1 VKIWVSGLLFLL
13 VLTGCFETWKS
24 TTTIS
29 FSVLIP
35 KPSKEQ
41 RIDYVEGVQVI
52 TSPHSD
58 TVISAM
64 VINQPIRSDKEAV
77 IALAIANQSSQSIP
91 LKWDTISIAH
101 PTGTIQMLPVEQ
113 IPDYFK
119 RPGHCKP
126 ILGRKLFKT
135 KLLQY
140 GVIQEDNRTQPLTFP
155 TEKALAKLYQ
165 NIKKDL
171 CYTKIPNDTTLAPHK
186 VTVGYLVIQL
196 SKENFTHP
204 IHFTLNVPIG
214 ESIHRLNYTLQP
226 LD

>member
-1 VKIWVSGLLFLL
+1 MRIWVSGLLFLL
-13 VLTGCFETWKS
+13 ILTGCFETWKS

-35 KPSKEQ
+35 KPTKEQ
-41 RIDYVEGVQVI
+41 RISYVEGVQVI

-58 TVISAM
+58 SVISAM
-64 VINQPIRSDKEAV
+64 VVNQPIRSDKEAV
-77 IALAIANQSSQSIP
+77 IALAIVNQSSQSIP
-91 LKWDTISIAH
+91 LKWDTISISH
-101 PTGTIQMLPVEQ
+101 STDTIHMLPVDQ

-119 RPGHCKP
+119 QPGHCKP

-140 GVIQEDNRTQPLTFP
+140 GVIQEDNRTQTPLFP
-155 TEKALAKLYQ
+155 TEEALAKLYQ

-171 CYTKIPNDTTLAPHK
+171 CYTKIPNDTTLTPHK

-196 SKENFTHP
+196 SKKNFTHP
-204 IHFTLNVPIG
+204 THFTLNVPIK
-214 ESIHRLNYTLQP
+214 ERIHQLNYTLQP